1 MQKDL
6 ISEEFKELQ
15 RAIILLR
22 ASVKKFKPY
31 RVRKT
36 YTPAEMEYYDSL
48 SFRFEKT
55 VELFLHF
62 FKGLESFLFGKVSD
76 TLRDRLFAMQ
86 KLDLIDTIDFWIE
99 ARLLRN
105 KVAHDYLPEQLK
117 DIYNEIHNKSKSI
130 IKNTVKIE
138 KYLNTINTKG

>member
-6 ISEEFKELQ
+6 ISERFKELQ

-31 RVRKT
+31 RARKT

-86 KLDLIDTIDFWIE
+86 KLNLIDTIDFWIE

-130 IKNTVKIE
+130 IKNIVKIE